1 MSKNPIDRTTA
12 EHYVWNGSCDG
23 WKLLSQG
30 DLSVIEERMPAG
42 VQDHI
47 HKHVRTTQIFYILSG
62 ELQVEIEGKTV
73 VAKAGQAV
81 QIPRNAAH
89 FLANVTQ
96 TDAFYLSIASPSIL
110 DDREEVEFV
119 QI

>member
-73 VAKAGQAV
+73 VAQAV

-96 TDAFYLSIASPSIL
+96 ADAFYLSIASPSIL